1 MTGYNLK
8 ISEIDELA
16 YRLYLEYL
24 ASLESDP
31 DTDYMIAKKPTF
43 IKFKFTNYKEHYD
56 EAKKIIRKEKLK
68 QINSLSLPD

>member
-1 MTGYNLK
+1 M
-8 ISEIDELA
+8 IMSEIDELA

-24 ASLESDP
+24 ATVEA
-31 DTDYMIAKKPTF
+31 DYMARKDTF
-43 IKFKFTNYKEHYD
+43 YNYKETRYKDHYD

>member
-1 MTGYNLK
+1 M
-8 ISEIDELA
+8 SEIDELA

-24 ASLESDP
+24 ATLDSDP
-31 DTDYMIAKKPTF
+31 DSSYMIAKKQTF

-68 QINSLSLPD
+68 KLNESKM

>member
-1 MTGYNLK
+1 MI

-31 DTDYMIAKKPTF
+31 DTDYMIAKKQTF
-43 IKFKFTNYKEHYD
+43 IKLKFTNYKEHYD

-68 QINSLSLPD
+68 KIDGSNL

>member
-1 MTGYNLK
+1 M
-8 ISEIDELA
+8 SEIDELA

-24 ASLESDP
+24 ATLDSDP
-31 DTDYMIAKKPTF
+31 DSNYMIAKKQTF

-68 QINSLSLPD
+68 KLNESKM